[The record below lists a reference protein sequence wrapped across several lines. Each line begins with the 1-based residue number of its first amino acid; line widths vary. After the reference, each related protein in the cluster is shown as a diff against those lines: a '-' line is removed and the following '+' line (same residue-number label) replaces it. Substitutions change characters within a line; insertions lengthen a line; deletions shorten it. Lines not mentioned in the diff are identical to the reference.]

1 MYRRE
6 MRMRETDKTDA
17 AYVTRSEALRILTV
31 KPATLYTYV
40 SRGWIRRIADRGRR
54 PSLYL
59 REDVDRVR
67 GRSNARAAAGI
78 VAGGAMRYG
87 EPIVPTSITAISAE
101 GPIYRARG
109 AVALADAGVEFE
121 VVAELLWSGRLLAFR
136 PWRLGSVPGTV
147 RTIAGELG
155 RSRTSVDLHDAFALV
170 TVAAGMATGSVL
182 KQTTAGATPALAAR
196 QLILLLSGCF
206 GFLTNARGYRAPRAG
221 ESVAQA
227 IARSLGVTPSPAVT
241 HALNAALVLSADHE
255 LNPATF
261 VARVAA
267 SSESSLNRCVAAAI
281 CTNAGERIAQGCNR
295 LEQFVRGPEALRAP
309 VFRSGAAPLGADAT
323 AKFGF
328 NHPLYPNGD
337 PRGRWLLQMIR
348 NSGTRSSRLR
358 TIFNYIDTMQGRHK
372 QHPRFELALA
382 LLTTTL
388 RLPPGAAGG
397 IYTLGRV
404 AGWVAHISEQRLAGF
419 LIRPRAKFIGT
430 IAE

>member
-1 MYRRE
+1 MGE
-6 MRMRETDKTDA
+6 IDKSGA
-17 AYVTRSEALRILTV
+17 AYVTRSEALQILAV

-40 SRGWIRRIADRGRR
+40 SRGWIRRIAGRGRT

-59 REDVDRVR
+59 REDVGRIEV
-67 GRSNARAAAGI
+67 RSNARAAAGI
-78 VAGGAMRYG
+78 LASGAMRYG
-87 EPIVPTSITAISAE
+87 EPIVPTSITEISAE
-101 GPIYRARG
+101 GPVYRTHR
-109 AVALADAGVEFE
+109 AVALADARVEFE
-121 VVAELLWSGRLLAFR
+121 VVAELLWSGRMLEFR
-136 PWRLGSVPGTV
+136 PWRFNGAPDSVRKV
-147 RTIAGELG
+147 VGELG
-155 RSRTSVDLHDAFALV
+155 RCRTSVDLHDAFSLV
-170 TVAAGMATGSVL
+170 TIAAGMARGSAL
-182 KQTTAGATPALAAR
+182 KRTTAGVTPVIAAR
-196 QLILLLSGCF
+196 QLILLLAGCF
-206 GFLTNARGYRAPRAG
+206 GFLTNPHGYRPPRTG
-221 ESVAQA
+221 TSVAEA
-227 IARSLGVTPSPAVT
+227 IATSLGVTPAPGVVR
-241 HALNAALVLSADHE
+241 ALNAALVLSADHE

-261 VARVAA
+261 VGRVAA
-267 SSESSLNRCVAAAI
+267 SSETNLHRCVAAAI
-281 CTNAGERIAQGCNR
+281 CTNAGERIAQGCDR

-309 VFRSGAAPLGADAT
+309 VSRSGAAPLGADAT

-348 NSGTRSSRLR
+348 NSGTRSTRLR
-358 TIFNYIDTMQGRHK
+358 MIFDYIDIMQDRHK